1 MVWYWVIGIVCFLV
15 GAVAGFYG
23 AVQYLKKQMA
33 NMTMSEADVQAMA
46 RSMGRNLN
54 KKQLAQVTRQ
64 MQSMSQKNM
73 KNFAAGSKKKK

>member
-1 MVWYWVIGIVCFLV
+1 MVWLYWVIGVVSFLL

-33 NMTMSEADVQAMA
+33 NMQMSEEEIAAMA

-54 KKQLAQVTRQ
+54 KKQLAQITRQ
-64 MQSMSQKNM
+64 MKNM
-73 KNFAAGSKKKK
+73 SAKNFAASNAKKKKK